1 MEYADLA
8 GLIPVA
14 NIVQALD
21 DDGDG
26 VADTAAWTA
35 VQAAAANRIADCFGG
50 PTPARHANAAAWAL
64 KVFLCELL
72 LDRRGFSEGRNPFT
86 ARAAAAE
93 TRLRKLA
100 TGEETPDGVGGG
112 EIYVTPAKIAGINGL
127 AV

>member
-1 MEYADLA
+1 MDGWIARRRGLAYDADGAWAATGRLLPELLA
-8 GLIPVA
+8 ALLAEPWFALPPPKSTGRDLVNPAWLAQRLALFSGLHPVD
-14 NIVQALD
+14 VQASL
-21 DDGDG
+21 
-26 VADTAAWTA
+26 A
-35 VQAAAANRIADCFGG
+35 
-50 PTPARHANAAAWAL
+50 
-64 KVFLCELL
+64 E
-72 LDRRGFSEGRNPFT
+72 FT

>member
-1 MEYADLA
+1 MEYTDLA
-8 GLIPVA
+8 GLIPSA

-35 VQAAAANRIADCFGG
+35 VQAAAADRIADCFGG
-50 PTPARHANAAAWAL
+50 PAPARHATSAAWAL
-64 KVFLCELL
+64 KVFICEILY
-72 LDRRGFSEGRNPFT
+72 DRRGFSEGRNPFT
-86 ARAAAAE
+86 SRAKDAE

-100 TGEETPDGVGGG
+100 TGQETPEGVGGG
-112 EIYVTPAKIAGINGL
+112 EIYTTPAKIAGISGL